1 MATPIILC
9 DCAGMS
15 EKRWLECREHGPKGD
30 IEYTVGGSDVA
41 TIFGLSPW
49 MTPKELWMIKK
60 GRLQPKAKP
69 NPLQLEMGHLLEP
82 IAAHFYAQRT
92 GNTVTDDTNMYQH
105 ADFPYA
111 LADIDRRITRKA
123 DGELGVLECK
133 SCTYHKASDWADG
146 AYPLYYEFQLRYY
159 LAVMDVDFGAF
170 SALWGNNP
178 DYDLATPSLIR
189 DRAKEDMI
197 FERLDQWIWS
207 LRHDKPPNMT
217 EVEPKL
223 ALESLARICGP
234 SQASL
239 PTIEFPRKYEKSLR
253 GIATL
258 QDENTALGQQIKD
271 NEKKIMAHSVRIAE
285 LMKAHEHG
293 VLTTTKDKLLVD
305 FVTKTTR
312 RVDSGYLKKE
322 HPSIYAAALKA
333 SESRKVKVSVEPV

>member
-1 MATPIILC
+1 
-9 DCAGMS
+9 
-15 EKRWLECREHGPKGD
+15 
-30 IEYTVGGSDVA
+30 
-41 TIFGLSPW
+41 
-49 MTPKELWMIKK
+49 MIKK
-60 GRLQPKAKP
+60 GRMKPKDKP

-92 GNTVTDDTNMYQH
+92 GDTVTDDTNMYQH
-105 ADFPYA
+105 ADVPYA

-123 DGELGVLECK
+123 DGEPGVLECK

>member
-1 MATPIILC
+1 
-9 DCAGMS
+9 
-15 EKRWLECREHGPKGD
+15 
-30 IEYTVGGSDVA
+30 
-41 TIFGLSPW
+41 
-49 MTPKELWMIKK
+49 MIKK
-60 GRLQPKAKP
+60 GRMKPKDKP

-92 GNTVTDDTNMYQH
+92 GDTVTDDTNMYQH

-123 DGELGVLECK
+123 DGEPGVLECK

-293 VLTTTKDKLLVD
+293 VLTTAKDKLLVD

>member
-60 GRLQPKAKP
+60 GRMKPKDKP

-92 GNTVTDDTNMYQH
+92 GDTVTDDTNMYQH

-123 DGELGVLECK
+123 DGEPGVLECK

-189 DRAKEDMI
+189 DRAKEDII

-305 FVTKTTR
+305 FVTKTTH

>member
-1 MATPIILC
+1 
-9 DCAGMS
+9 
-15 EKRWLECREHGPKGD
+15 
-30 IEYTVGGSDVA
+30 
-41 TIFGLSPW
+41 
-49 MTPKELWMIKK
+49 MIKK
-60 GRLQPKAKP
+60 GRMKPKDKP

-92 GNTVTDDTNMYQH
+92 GDTVTDDTNMYQH

-123 DGELGVLECK
+123 DGEPGVLECK

-305 FVTKTTR
+305 FVTKTTH

>member
-111 LADIDRRITRKA
+111 LADIDRRITRKG
-123 DGELGVLECK
+123 DGKPGVLECK
-133 SCTYHKASDWADG
+133 SCTYHKAGDWADG

-170 SALWGNNP
+170 SAIWGNNP
-178 DYDLATPSLIR
+178 EHDLATPSLIR
-189 DRAKEDMI
+189 DQAKEDII

-207 LRHDKPPNMT
+207 LRNDKPPAMT
-217 EVEPKL
+217 EVAPKL
-223 ALESLARICGP
+223 ALEALAHICGP
-234 SQASL
+234 SQKAL
-239 PTIEFPRKYEKSLR
+239 PTIEFPLKYEKALR
-253 GIATL
+253 GIVTL
-258 QDENTALGQQIKD
+258 QDEN
-271 NEKKIMAHSVRIAE
+271 
-285 LMKAHEHG
+285 
-293 VLTTTKDKLLVD
+293 
-305 FVTKTTR
+305 
-312 RVDSGYLKKE
+312 
-322 HPSIYAAALKA
+322 AAW
-333 SESRKVKVSVEPV
+333 PQ

>member
-1 MATPIILC
+1 MAAPIILC
-9 DCAGMS
+9 DCAGMD

-49 MTPKELWMIKK
+49 MKPRELWLIKK

>member
-60 GRLQPKAKP
+60 GRMKPKDKP

-92 GNTVTDDTNMYQH
+92 GDTVTDDTNMYQH

>member
-1 MATPIILC
+1 
-9 DCAGMS
+9 
-15 EKRWLECREHGPKGD
+15 
-30 IEYTVGGSDVA
+30 
-41 TIFGLSPW
+41 
-49 MTPKELWMIKK
+49 MIKK

-92 GNTVTDDTNMYQH
+92 GDTVTDDTNMYQH

-123 DGELGVLECK
+123 DGEPGVLECK

-197 FERLDQWIWS
+197 FEQLDQWIWS

>member
-1 MATPIILC
+1 
-9 DCAGMS
+9 
-15 EKRWLECREHGPKGD
+15 
-30 IEYTVGGSDVA
+30 
-41 TIFGLSPW
+41 
-49 MTPKELWMIKK
+49 MIKK
-60 GRLQPKAKP
+60 GRMKPKDKP

-92 GNTVTDDTNMYQH
+92 GDTVTDDTNMYQH

-123 DGELGVLECK
+123 DGEPGVLECK

-197 FERLDQWIWS
+197 FEQLDQWIWS

>member
-60 GRLQPKAKP
+60 GRMKPKDKP

-82 IAAHFYAQRT
+82 IAAHFYAQRARD
-92 GNTVTDDTNMYQH
+92 TVTDDTNMYQH

-123 DGELGVLECK
+123 DGEPGVLECK

-312 RVDSGYLKKE
+312 RVDSEYLKKE

>member
-60 GRLQPKAKP
+60 GRMKPKDKP

-92 GNTVTDDTNMYQH
+92 GDTVTDDTNMYQH

-123 DGELGVLECK
+123 DGEPGVLECK

-271 NEKKIMAHSVRIAE
+271 NEKKIMAHSVCIAE

>member
-60 GRLQPKAKP
+60 GRMKPKDKP

-92 GNTVTDDTNMYQH
+92 GDTVTDDTNMYQH
-105 ADFPYA
+105 ADVPYA

-123 DGELGVLECK
+123 DGEPGVLECK

-159 LAVMDVDFGAF
+159 LAVMNVDFGAF

>member
-1 MATPIILC
+1 
-9 DCAGMS
+9 
-15 EKRWLECREHGPKGD
+15 
-30 IEYTVGGSDVA
+30 
-41 TIFGLSPW
+41 
-49 MTPKELWMIKK
+49 MIKK
-60 GRLQPKAKP
+60 GRMKPKDKP

-92 GNTVTDDTNMYQH
+92 GDTVTDDTNMYQH
-105 ADFPYA
+105 ADVPYA